1 MRRLLFFLFSG
12 VLSSVALADA
22 PTHHWLVQ
30 SDDFADEMSPI
41 RRADIERMLLR
52 NRLLLPRHV
61 EAMVLPAQIAPA
73 SLQWPLAAN
82 ANFIGFDYHGIS
94 NFVDHDARFPGFV
107 TDYSCGTR
115 SYDNAAG
122 YNHAGTDYFL
132 WPYPWLMMDQQQV
145 AIVAAAPG
153 VIVGKSDGNFD
164 RSCAMGNAEWNAVYV
179 QHADNTVAW
188 YGHMKSGSLTNKLIG
203 ANVAAGELL
212 GFVGSSGSSTAPHL
226 HFELHAVNGDIIDP
240 RHGQCNASADL
251 WAVMQ
256 PYEEPTINAL
266 STHSVEPEFVACGV
280 ANGQPEEENPAYQ
293 DAFEPGATLWV
304 FAAYHDQRNGEI
316 THFSIQRP
324 DHSIWQAWDFDLAS
338 EGLPKPFYS
347 GTGWDWSYVLPADA
361 PLGMWTLNA
370 EFQGQTYTHAFTVGS
385 SKSRDLAA
393 VAAERARIA
402 VLLARCRGGNLP
414 LSADCISTRHP

>member
-1 MRRLLFFLFSG
+1 MRHLLLLLICSA
-12 VLSSVALADA
+12 VSSVLLAQA
-22 PTHHWLVQ
+22 PLHHWLAE
-30 SDDFADEMSPI
+30 SADFADEMSPMQ
-41 RRADIERMLLR
+41 RADIERMLLH
-52 NRLLLPRHV
+52 NRLVLPRQIQ
-61 EAMVLPAQIAPA
+61 ALALPAQIAPA
-73 SLQWPLAAN
+73 SLQWPLSAS
-82 ANFIGFDYHGIS
+82 ANFIGFDYHGVS

-107 TDYSCGTR
+107 EDYTCGAR

-153 VIVGKSDGNFD
+153 VIVGKSDDNFD

-188 YGHMKSGSLTNKLIG
+188 YGHMKSGSLTDKPIG

-251 WAVMQ
+251 WTVTQ

-266 STHSVEPEFVACGV
+266 STHAMEPQFVGCGV
-280 ANGQPEEENPAYQ
+280 GGGQPVEENPAYQ

-316 THFSIQRP
+316 TYFNIQRP
-324 DHSIWQAWDFDLAS
+324 DHSVWHAWDFDLAS

-361 PLGMWTLNA
+361 PPGAWTLNA
-370 EFQGQTYTHAFTVGS
+370 EFEGQTYAHAFTVGS
-385 SKSRDLAA
+385 GKSRDLA

-402 VLLARCRGGNLP
+402 ALLARCRSNIAP
-414 LSADCISTRHP
+414 VPAYCSSTRHP

>member
-1 MRRLLFFLFSG
+1 MRQLLLLLICSA
-12 VLSSVALADA
+12 VSSVLLAQE
-22 PTHHWLVQ
+22 PLHHWLAD
-30 SDDFADEMSPI
+30 SADFADEMSPMQ
-41 RRADIERMLLR
+41 RADIERMLLH
-52 NRLLLPRHV
+52 NRLVLPRQIQ
-61 EAMVLPAQIAPA
+61 ALALPAQIAPA
-73 SLQWPLAAN
+73 SLQWPLSAS
-82 ANFIGFDYHGIS
+82 ANFIGFDYHGVS

-107 TDYSCGTR
+107 EDYTCGAR

-188 YGHMKSGSLTNKLIG
+188 YGHMKSGSLTDKPIG

-240 RHGQCNASADL
+240 RQGQCNASADL
-251 WAVMQ
+251 WTVTQ

-266 STHSVEPEFVACGV
+266 STHAMEPQFVGCGV
-280 ANGQPEEENPAYQ
+280 GGGQPVEENPAYQ

-316 THFSIQRP
+316 TYFNIQRP
-324 DHSIWQAWDFDLAS
+324 DHSVWQAWDFDLAS

-361 PLGMWTLNA
+361 PPGAWTLNA
-370 EFQGQTYTHAFTVGS
+370 EFEGQTYAHAFTVGS
-385 SKSRDLAA
+385 GKSRDLA

-402 VLLARCRGGNLP
+402 ALLARCRSNIAP
-414 LSADCISTRHP
+414 VPAYCSSTRHP